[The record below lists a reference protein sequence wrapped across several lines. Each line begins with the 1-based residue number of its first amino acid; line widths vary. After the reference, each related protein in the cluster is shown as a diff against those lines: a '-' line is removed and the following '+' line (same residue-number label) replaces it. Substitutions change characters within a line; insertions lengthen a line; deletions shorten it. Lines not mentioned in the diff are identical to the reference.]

1 MRSRPHSGARLT
13 PSLLSPSPALL
24 QVPLE
29 GPHVAGHPEA
39 DSWVPGSSRIT
50 VKISAATERFKMVDS
65 LNNSVACGLV
75 TLGHEMPGFEIL
87 LLVRHG
93 SPKLYLSH
101 LPTQ

>member
-1 MRSRPHSGARLT
+1 MSLVT
-13 PSLLSPSPALL
+13 PKQTAGSQAAPASLLRSQRL
-24 QVPLE
+24 Q
-29 GPHVAGHPEA
+29 
-39 DSWVPGSSRIT
+39 
-50 VKISAATERFKMVDS
+50 RFKMVDS